1 MPNLGQLDTSIY
13 GQTKLF
19 PAPGQQAATGRPL
32 AGPTAAQMKFVA
44 DQQTEDQINQLAQQY
59 GDDYDG
65 FVNAVAQTHPD
76 RGYAAGKAL
85 EEWRKTG
92 AERYKAQS
100 EASSAG
106 IDAGLKLLQGA
117 DETNIGERVDSI
129 LKENPRLAPV
139 LMPLKANF
147 TPEGLQAVQQIGMNQ
162 KEFWD
167 WQARAGDAILNGDK
181 MKGLAAAYAGAS
193 SPDQRAIVDRTLKLG
208 GYGKLVGMYP
218 DQQSAQTAFQQMD
231 ALKPEKGT
239 EKGGQAKEGIYQGKR
254 TFGVFDPNTN
264 TFMVDGKQV
273 SASEFRPIAPQSAGG
288 GGGTASMSTPEI
300 KPGTAWY
307 RTAQD
312 VAYGKLTFSQL
323 RTLLAGMR
331 GGTAAAQ
338 KIAFYDKAR
347 EINPNFN
354 PAAFEMGYKYAGN
367 PKTQNTLVSIDN
379 ALANFDK
386 AVELSNALDRTDY
399 PSVNKLLAAGKF
411 QLGGKPVTNVQQ
423 FQTILGDDI
432 ALAIGQGAPSD
443 YKTKLAQ
450 SLLNNNLSKDN
461 LISTLKQ
468 AGEFLQNRKTAI
480 LRQEGPYGEKDF
492 NPSANAPTPQVMGGG
507 GNIPQS
513 VASVLKTAG
522 PGVHTLSDG
531 SKWRVEVNGTIT
543 KAN

>member
-1 MPNLGQLDTSIY
+1 MPLLGQPDTSIY
-13 GQTKLF
+13 GQTQLWN
-19 PAPGQQAATGRPL
+19 APGLAPQGRAAGGQ
-32 AGPTAAQMKFVA
+32 AGPTAAQMKFGA
-44 DQQTEDQINQLAQQY
+44 DQQVEQDINDIAAQY
-59 GDDYDG
+59 PDDYEG
-65 FVNAVAQTHPD
+65 MVKAVIAKHPD
-76 RGYAAGKAL
+76 RGFAMGKAA
-85 EEWRKTG
+85 EEWQKAG
-92 AERYKAQS
+92 AEKYSAQAK
-100 EASSAG
+100 ASSDG
-106 IDAGLKLLQGA
+106 IDAALKRIQGA
-117 DETNIGERVDSI
+117 TAEDIGQRVDDVLKDFPQAAPI
-129 LKENPRLAPV
+129 LN
-139 LMPLKANF
+139 PLKMNF
-147 TPEGLQAVQQIGMNQ
+147 SPERLQNIEMIAMNQ

-167 WQARAGDAILNGDK
+167 WQARAGDAIASGDK
-181 MKGLAAAYAGAS
+181 MKGIASAYAGAS
-193 SPDQRAIVDRTLKLG
+193 TPDQRAIVDRTMKLG
-208 GYGKLVGMYP
+208 GLGPMVGLYP

-239 EKGGQAKEGIYQGKR
+239 EKGGQAKEGMYKGKR

-264 TFMVDGKQV
+264 TFNVDGQQV
-273 SASEFRPIAPQSAGG
+273 SAQEFRPIAPQSAGGG

-312 VAYGKLTFSQL
+312 VAYGKLTFNQL

-386 AVELSNALDRTDY
+386 AVDLSEALDRTDA
-399 PSVNKLLAAGKF
+399 PSINRLLAAGKF
-411 QLGGKPVTNVQQ
+411 QLGGKSVTNLQQ

-450 SLLNNNLSKDN
+450 SLLNGNLSKEN
-461 LISTLKQ
+461 FISTLKQ
-468 AGEFLQNRKTAI
+468 AGEFLHNRKQAI
-480 LRQEGPYGEKDF
+480 LRQEGPYGEKGF
-492 NPSANAPTPQVMGGG
+492 NPSADAPLPKVMSGGPQEGDVKPIAGHPG
-507 GNIPQS
+507 
-513 VASVLKTAG
+513 AEKTF
-522 PGVHTLSDG
+522 
-531 SKWRVEVNGTIT
+531 KNGQWIRT
-543 KAN
+543 K

>member
-1 MPNLGQLDTSIY
+1 MPLLGQPDTSIY
-13 GQTKLF
+13 GQTQLWN
-19 PAPGQQAATGRPL
+19 APGLAPQGRGGAGPS
-32 AGPTAAQMKFVA
+32 GPTAAQMKFGA
-44 DQQTEDQINQLAQQY
+44 DQQVEQDINDLAAQY
-59 GDDYDG
+59 GDDYEG
-65 FVNAVAQTHPD
+65 LVKATIAKHPD
-76 RGYAAGKAL
+76 RGLAIGKAL
-85 EEWRKTG
+85 EDWRKTG

-100 EASSAG
+100 EASSAAL
-106 IDAGLKLLQGA
+106 DSGLKLLQGA

-139 LMPLKANF
+139 LTPLKTNF
-147 TPEGLQAVQQIGMNQ
+147 TPERLQVVEQIGMNQ

-167 WQARAGDAILNGDK
+167 WQAKAADAILSGDK
-181 MKGLAAAYAGAS
+181 MKGLASAYAGAS
-193 SPDQRAIVDRTLKLG
+193 TPDQRAIVDRTLKFG
-208 GYGKLVGMYP
+208 GYGKLVGLYP

-239 EKGGQAKEGIYQGKR
+239 EKGGQAKEGMYKGKR

-264 TFMVDGKQV
+264 TFNVDGQQV
-273 SASEFRPIAPQSAGG
+273 SAQEFRPIAPQSAGGG

-312 VAYGKLTFSQL
+312 VAYGKLTFNQL

-331 GGTAAAQ
+331 GGNAAAQ
-338 KIAFYDKAR
+338 KIAFYDMAR
-347 EINPNFN
+347 QINPNFN

-386 AVELSNALDRTDY
+386 AVDLSEALDRTDA
-399 PSVNKLLAAGKF
+399 PSINRLLAAGKF
-411 QLGGKPVTNVQQ
+411 QLGGKPVTNLQQ

-450 SLLNNNLSKDN
+450 SLLNGNLSKEN
-461 LISTLKQ
+461 FISTLKQ
-468 AGEFLQNRKTAI
+468 AGEFLHNRKQAI
-480 LRQEGPYGEKDF
+480 LRQEGPYGEKGF
-492 NPSANAPTPQVMGGG
+492 NPSADAPLPKVMGGG
-507 GNIPQS
+507 DGFS
-513 VASVLKTAG
+513 VQAPNGKTYKFTTQAKADAFKKAAG
-522 PGVHTLSDG
+522 
-531 SKWRVEVNGTIT
+531 IQ
-543 KAN
+543 